1 MLLSLLQQ
9 RVLFKEFGFLKEFIN
24 EKIAKKV
31 KRNAAMSSAHNINSA
46 ARHGRLL
53 AWPATPAE
61 QKDASRGLLS
71 LHLEDARDGLLYV
84 PSNYRADSPV
94 PLVLMLHGAGGSAHV
109 GLAPFLPAADMA
121 GLMLL
126 APSSREQTWDVI
138 MDNYGEDV
146 RFIDRALAH
155 VFKSYA
161 IDTSHLAIGG
171 FSDGA
176 SYALSLGLTNG
187 NLFTHVIAFSPGF
200 MAPASRQGMP
210 RIYISHGT
218 QDSVLP
224 IDHCSRRIVRQLQR
238 EHYNMH
244 YHEFDG
250 PHTIPV
256 EIVREAWEWFSG
268 SEIV

>member
-1 MLLSLLQQ
+1 
-9 RVLFKEFGFLKEFIN
+9 
-24 EKIAKKV
+24 
-31 KRNAAMSSAHNINSA
+31 MSSTHNTNSE

-53 AWPATPAE
+53 ARPTMPTGQNA
-61 QKDASRGLLS
+61 ASGLLPLS
-71 LHLEDARDGLLYV
+71 LEDSCDGLLYV
-84 PSNYRADSPV
+84 PSSYRVDNSLS
-94 PLVLMLHGAGGSAHV
+94 LVLMLHGAGGNARA

-121 GLMLL
+121 GLILFAL
-126 APSSREQTWDVI
+126 SSRDRTWDVI
-138 MDNYGEDV
+138 LDSYGEDV
-146 RFIDRALAH
+146 RCIDGALNH
-155 VFKSYA
+155 VFNNYA

-187 NLFTHVIAFSPGF
+187 DLFTHVIAFSPGF
-200 MAPASRQGMP
+200 MTPASRQGMP

-218 QDSVLP
+218 QDRVLP
-224 IDHCSRRIVRQLQR
+224 IDRCSRRIVRQLQR
-238 EHYNMH
+238 EHYDVD

-268 SEIV
+268 VE